1 MRSTSGLSR
10 AARGTASFSSSSTRT
25 AAPEAHTGATAAV
38 PSREPAATSST
49 AAKGAGAIA
58 GEIPSGLERRADS
71 TVGQNCESDAIVP
84 AMATCASGWEPVQV
98 TFLGTSSGVP
108 TRGRNVSAVALRLP
122 QRAELWLFDCGE
134 GTQHQFLRSELR
146 VSQLRRVFVTHMH
159 GDHVFGLPGLLA
171 SLGLAGTCGGIDLY
185 GPDRLRDYLEGV
197 LHTSSTRIGY
207 PLRFHRSAP
216 AATHGVPLLE
226 DGDISVRCAPL
237 NHRVPAHA
245 YRVDQKPRSGRF
257 DAEQARRLGIP
268 EGPVRAQLKRGLT
281 VTLEDG
287 RVINGASLCGPER
300 PGASVVYCTDTVFC
314 DAAVEL
320 ARGADLLIH
329 ESTFA
334 HAEAEM
340 AFARQHST
348 STMAAQT
355 ALAAGVKQLAL
366 THLSPRY
373 GPGNPVT
380 PDDLLA
386 EARAIFPNTV
396 LARDFLSIDVL
407 PDEPEPAT

>member
-1 MRSTSGLSR
+1 M
-10 AARGTASFSSSSTRT
+10 
-25 AAPEAHTGATAAV
+25 
-38 PSREPAATSST
+38 
-49 AAKGAGAIA
+49 
-58 GEIPSGLERRADS
+58 
-71 TVGQNCESDAIVP
+71 
-84 AMATCASGWEPVQV
+84 QV

-134 GTQHQFLRSELR
+134 GTQHQFLRSDLR

-185 GPDRLRDYLEGV
+185 GPDRLRDFLEGV

-207 PLRFHRSAP
+207 PLRYHRSSR
-216 AATHGVPLLE
+216 AAAAGITLLE

-237 NHRVPAHA
+237 THRVPAYA
-245 YRVDQKPRSGRF
+245 YRVDQKPRPGRF
-257 DAEQARRLGIP
+257 DVERARTLGIP
-268 EGPVRAQLKRGLT
+268 PGPVYAQLKQGRSI
-281 VTLEDG
+281 TLEDG
-287 RVINGASLCGPER
+287 RIINGASLCGPER

-314 DAAVEL
+314 EAAVEL

-334 HAEAEM
+334 HAEAEL
-340 AFARQHST
+340 AIARQHST

-355 ALAAGVKQLAL
+355 AQAAGVKQLAL

-373 GPGNPVT
+373 VAGNPVS

-386 EARAIFPNTV
+386 EARTIFANTV
-396 LARDFLSIDVL
+396 IARDFLSIDVL
-407 PDEPEPAT
+407 PEASDEQAAATG

>member
-1 MRSTSGLSR
+1 M
-10 AARGTASFSSSSTRT
+10 
-25 AAPEAHTGATAAV
+25 
-38 PSREPAATSST
+38 
-49 AAKGAGAIA
+49 
-58 GEIPSGLERRADS
+58 
-71 TVGQNCESDAIVP
+71 
-84 AMATCASGWEPVQV
+84 QV

-171 SLGLAGTCGGIDLY
+171 SLGLAGTCPGIDLY

-207 PLRFHRSAP
+207 PLRQHRVRQ
-216 AATHGVPLLE
+216 AAASGEPLLD
-226 DGDISVRCAPL
+226 DGEITVRCTPL
-237 NHRVPAHA
+237 THRVPAYA
-245 YRVDQKPRSGRF
+245 YRVDQKPRAGRF
-257 DAEQARRLGIP
+257 DVEQAKALGIP
-268 EGPVRAQLKRGLT
+268 PGPIYADLKRGRS

-287 RVINGASLCGPER
+287 RIINGASLCGPER

-314 DAAVEL
+314 EAAVEL
-320 ARGADLLIH
+320 AAGADLLIH

-373 GPGNPVT
+373 VPGNPVT

-386 EARAIFPNTV
+386 EAQAIFPNT
-396 LARDFLSIDVL
+396 LMARDFLSIDVL
-407 PDEPEPAT
+407 PEEPEAGEPAPAATPAA